1 MIQMNLLQGRNRD
14 TDIVHRCVDKVGGMN
29 QEIEVDIYILPRVKH
44 TASGKLLYGTRSS
57 AQCSAMT

>member
-14 TDIVHRCVDKVGGMN
+14 TDIEHRCVDKVGGMN

-44 TASGKLLYGTRSS
+44 TASGKLL
-57 AQCSAMT
+57 